1 MIRKK
6 VTITDSNGLHARP
19 VAMLARRVRDFQADT
34 RLITAKGTVEAG
46 DLFAVLGCEVL
57 CGEEIE
63 VGYGTFFL
71 SLPCSSC
78 KNVVEGKH
86 YIC

>member
-6 VTITDSNGLHARP
+6 VTITDPNGLHARP
-19 VAMLARRVRDFQADT
+19 VAMLARRVQDFQADT

-63 VGYGTFFL
+63 VECQGPEEEEALAAVLEILHGD
-71 SLPCSSC
+71 S
-78 KNVVEGKH
+78 
-86 YIC
+86 